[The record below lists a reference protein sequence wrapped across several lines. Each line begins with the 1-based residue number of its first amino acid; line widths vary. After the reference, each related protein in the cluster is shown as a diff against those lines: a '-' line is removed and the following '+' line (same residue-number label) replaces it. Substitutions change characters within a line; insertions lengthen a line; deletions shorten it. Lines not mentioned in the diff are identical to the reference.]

1 MNNNAK
7 KKAIAWI
14 SVAACILLALMIAVT
29 CVMYTFSVY
38 MDQFLGRG
46 DRVVTDTGDDLDADY
61 IDFDTNSKEE
71 ALANA
76 QAVTQETAEE
86 GIVLLKNKNNALPLD
101 KSTKVTILG
110 YYSWHNNMSGGE
122 DPSTTE
128 GAVSLG
134 AGLEEYFDTNEA
146 VNSIYADLGNGV
158 YFRDENGEQ
167 LFRDCVVKVEKF
179 KDRTDGTITVVTIP
193 KAADYEAYA
202 DQVAAIEFIVVG
214 YRVLE
219 GSGVRVPLQPCAD

>member
-14 SVAACILLALMIAVT
+14 SAAACILLALMIAVT
-29 CVMYTFSVY
+29 CVMYTFSAY

-61 IDFDTNSKEE
+61 IEFDTNNKEE

-134 AGLEEYFDTNEA
+134 SGL
-146 VNSIYADLGNGV
+146 
-158 YFRDENGEQ
+158 
-167 LFRDCVVKVEKF
+167 
-179 KDRTDGTITVVTIP
+179 
-193 KAADYEAYA
+193 
-202 DQVAAIEFIVVG
+202 
-214 YRVLE
+214 
-219 GSGVRVPLQPCAD
+219 